1 MSEQELQ
8 QEFDD
13 KVEELDEQLE
23 QEVEEAQE
31 EVVEESPKGY
41 KSYDQYIEDGGDPDM
56 FRGKKAYEQF
66 YDKNQEL
73 KALKNDIK
81 EVKLGVSQMAQA
93 QQESHNQTV
102 AKMMAKFE
110 DDMQQAKDSLDFDA
124 YEKADRARADLQK
137 QNIAKAPEAERP
149 FQSII
154 SGFRSSNSMLDPS
167 SPDYDQDLDQAVV
180 NRVNA
185 KASKMNINVLDE
197 SDIKSLLE
205 DSLNDAKGKFA
216 KYQSKTPK
224 TPPKT
229 RQAAKKVVQS
239 AENTL
244 SGLSEIQRSIYDTVK
259 ETSGDDAA
267 KNYLKKVG
275 A

>member
-1 MSEQELQ
+1 MSEQ

-13 KVEELDEQLE
+13 KVEELEEQIE
-23 QEVEEAQE
+23 QEEEQDEPAD
-31 EVVEESPKGY
+31 ESPKGY

-81 EVKLGVSQMAQA
+81 EVKLGVSQMAKA
-93 QQESHNQTV
+93 QQEAHNQTV
-102 AKMMAKFE
+102 AKLMAQFE
-110 DDMQQAKDSLDFDA
+110 DDMQQAKDSLDFEA
-124 YEKADRARADLQK
+124 YEKANRARDNLQK
-137 QNIAKAPEAERP
+137 QNVGKAPESERP

-154 SGFRSSNSMLDPS
+154 SNFRSLNPALDPS
-167 SPDYDQDLDQAVV
+167 SSEYDVDLDQAVV

-185 KASKMNINVLDE
+185 KAAKMNINVLDE

-205 DSLNDAKGKFA
+205 DSFNDAKGKFT

-229 RQAAKKVVQS
+229 RQLDKKSVQS
-239 AENTL
+239 TDKVL
-244 SGLSEIQRSIYDTVK
+244 SGLSETQRGIYDIVLQ
-259 ETSGDDAA
+259 TSGEIAA
-267 KNYLKKVG
+267 KNYLKKAG